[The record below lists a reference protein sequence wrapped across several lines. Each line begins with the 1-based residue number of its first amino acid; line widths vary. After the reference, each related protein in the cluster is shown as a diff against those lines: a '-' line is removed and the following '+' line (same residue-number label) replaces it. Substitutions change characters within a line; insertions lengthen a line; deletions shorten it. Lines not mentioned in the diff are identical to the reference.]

1 MCVVELV
8 PDGHTDT
15 APAKHHY
22 GAFVYRSGPKTFTL
36 ERAVRFRY
44 ALLLKKVRFVRV
56 SYIYIKGDF
65 I

>member
-44 ALLLKKVRFVRV
+44 ALLLKLKVMRL
-56 SYIYIKGDF
+56 
-65 I
+65 